1 MPPAGWKP
9 FGLGEQKPHHYLAI
23 AQAAWENRDNL
34 AYAWR
39 ILDRGVCDG
48 CSLGPAGL
56 HDETLDGVHLCLTRL
71 RMLRLNTMP
80 AMDVRQ
86 LEDVSALA
94 GRTERDLRELGRL
107 PYPLLRNRGD
117 RGFRRITWEEAVELG
132 GSRLAA
138 ADPHRIAIY
147 TTSRGLTNETYYVAA
162 KVARLLGTNNID
174 NAARLCHAAS
184 TVALKHAIGWGA
196 STCSYTDWIGTEFL
210 AIFGS
215 HLANNQPVSVKYL
228 HYAKKAGTRIVVV
241 NPYREPGLERYWI
254 PSVTESALFGTK
266 LMDDFFQVRVG
277 GDIAF
282 LNGVLKHLIENQ
294 WVDRQYIASMT
305 TGFQALEQEVQSQR
319 WEDLERLSGLTR
331 ADMYR
336 FAEQYGRARTA
347 VFIWSM
353 GLTQHRF
360 GVENVSALI
369 NVGLARGIVG
379 RDKCGLVPIRGHSGV
394 QGAAECGS
402 VPGDLP
408 GGFPVNEEN
417 ARRFSEI
424 WGAPV
429 PAWKGMSTAQMIE
442 AAGAGNLDVFYII
455 GGNFIDTMPEPE
467 RMRKALERVPLRI
480 HQDIVVNN
488 SMLAEPGEAVLLL
501 PGQTRYEQRG
511 GGTITSTERRIRFSP
526 EIPGPRIG
534 ESRPEWE
541 ILQTIA
547 QRAGANVGFRDADE
561 IRAEMDRVMPLYSGI
576 KNLKKEGDWIQYGG
590 AHLQP
595 KGKAVFSVVRPP
607 ENLPSGERFYLA
619 TRRGNQFNSILYS
632 DPDPLTGAHRD
643 EIFMS
648 AADAAR
654 RGLRSGDPSR
664 LRSEAGEHI
673 GRCRIE
679 PVAVGTLQAFW
690 PEVNGLITCTID
702 PSSGEP
708 DYNTWVSVE
717 KAG

>member
-1 MPPAGWKP
+1 MPAGWKP

-39 ILDRGVCDG
+39 ILDHGVCDG

-56 HDETLDGVHLCLTRL
+56 HDDTLEGVHLCLTRL
-71 RMLRLNTMP
+71 QMLRLNTMP
-80 AMDVRQ
+80 AMDAGR
-86 LEDVSALA
+86 LEDAAALT
-94 GRTERDLRELGRL
+94 GWPERELRGLGRL
-107 PYPLLRNRGD
+107 PYPLLRRRGD
-117 RGFRRITWEEAVELG
+117 RGFRRITWDEAVEMAG
-132 GSRLAA
+132 ARLAA
-138 ADPHRIAIY
+138 ADPHRVAFY

-184 TVALKHAIGWGA
+184 TVALKQAIGWGA
-196 STCSYTDWIGTEFL
+196 STCSYSDWIGTEFL

-254 PSVTESALFGTK
+254 PSVTESALFGTR

-282 LNGVLKHLIENQ
+282 LNGVLRHLIENN
-294 WVDRQYIASMT
+294 WVDRDYVRANT
-305 TGFQALEQEVQSQR
+305 TGFDELQREVLAQR

-331 ADMYR
+331 AEMHR
-336 FAEQYGRARTA
+336 FAQQYGRARTA

-360 GVENVSALI
+360 GVDNVKALI

-394 QGAAECGS
+394 QGAAECGA
-402 VPGDLP
+402 VPGDFP
-408 GGFPVNEEN
+408 GGFPVNGEN
-417 ARRFSEI
+417 AARFSEL

-429 PAWKGMSTAQMIE
+429 PSWKGMSTAQMIE
-442 AAGAGNLDVFYII
+442 AAAAGALDVFYII
-455 GGNFIDTMPEPE
+455 GGNFLDTMPDPE
-467 RMRKALERVPLRI
+467 RMRVALERVPLRI

-511 GGTITSTERRIRFSP
+511 GGTLTSTERRIRFSP

-534 ESRPEWE
+534 ESRAEWE
-541 ILQTIA
+541 ILQA
-547 QRAGANVGFRDADE
+547 VARRAGASVNFAGAGA
-561 IRAEMDRVMPLYSGI
+561 IRAEMDRVMPLYAGI
-576 KNLKKEGDWIQYGG
+576 KDLRQEGDAIQYGG
-590 AHLQP
+590 PHLQP

-607 ENLPSGERFYLA
+607 ENLPEGQRFYLA

-643 EIFMS
+643 EVFMS
-648 AADAAR
+648 ADDAAR
-654 RGLRSGDPSR
+654 LGLRSGDRIR
-664 LRSEAGEHI
+664 LRSETGEFT
-673 GRCRIE
+673 GRCRLE
-679 PVAVGTLQAFW
+679 PVAPGTLQAFW
-690 PEVNGLITCTID
+690 PEVNRLITCAVD
-702 PSSGEP
+702 PMSGEP
-708 DYNTWVSVE
+708 DYNTWVTVE
-717 KAG
+717 RTE

>member
-1 MPPAGWKP
+1 MPVAGWKP
-9 FGLGEQKPHHYLAI
+9 FGLGEQKPHHFLAI

-34 AYAWR
+34 SYAWR

-80 AMDVRQ
+80 AMDIRL

-94 GRTERDLRELGRL
+94 GRTERDLRLLGRL
-107 PYPLLRNRGD
+107 PYPLLRKRGD
-117 RGFRRITWEEAVELG
+117 RGFRRISWNEAIEIAG
-132 GSRLAA
+132 ARLAA

-147 TTSRGLTNETYYVAA
+147 TTSRGLTNETYYVAT

-184 TVALKHAIGWGA
+184 TVALKRAIGWGA
-196 STCSYTDWIGTEFL
+196 STCSYTDWIGTDFL

-215 HLANNQPVSVKYL
+215 HLANNQPVAVKYL

-294 WVDRQYIASMT
+294 WVDRQYIASQT
-305 TGFQALEQEVQSQR
+305 TGFGELENEVRSQT

-331 ADMYR
+331 GDMYR
-336 FAEQYGRARTA
+336 FAEQYARARTA

-360 GVENVSALI
+360 GVENVTALI
-369 NVGLARGIVG
+369 NLGLARGIVG

-394 QGAAECGS
+394 QGAAECGA
-402 VPGDLP
+402 VPNDFP

-417 ARRFSEI
+417 ARRFSEH

-429 PAWKGMSTAQMIE
+429 PSWEGLSTAKMTD
-442 AAGAGNLDVFYII
+442 AAGAGTLDVFYII
-455 GGNFIDTMPEPE
+455 GGNFVDTMPEPE
-467 RMRKALERVPLRI
+467 RMRAALERVPLRI
-480 HQDIVVNN
+480 HQDLVINN

-534 ESRPEWE
+534 ESRAEWE
-541 ILQTIA
+541 ILQAIA
-547 QRAGANVGFRDADE
+547 QRAGANVAFADADA

-595 KGKAVFSVVRPP
+595 KGKAVFQVVRPP
-607 ENLPSGERFYLA
+607 ENSPDGKRFYLA

-632 DPDPLTGAHRD
+632 GPDALTGADRD
-643 EIFMS
+643 EVFMS
-648 AADAAR
+648 ADDAAR
-654 RGLRSGDPSR
+654 LGLRTGDAVR
-664 LRSEAGEHI
+664 LRSEAGEHVA
-673 GRCRIE
+673 RCRIE

-690 PEVNGLITCTID
+690 PEVNHLITCTID
-702 PSSGEP
+702 PASGEP
-708 DYNTWVSVE
+708 DYNTWVTVE
-717 KAG
+717 KCG